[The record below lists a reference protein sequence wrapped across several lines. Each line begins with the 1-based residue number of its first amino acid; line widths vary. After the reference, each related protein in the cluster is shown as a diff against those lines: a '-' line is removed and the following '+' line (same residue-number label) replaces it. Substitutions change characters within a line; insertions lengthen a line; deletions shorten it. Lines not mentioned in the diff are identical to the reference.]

1 MRSLIVT
8 ITKIRTLG
16 ASLRDGIV
24 VAAKTKRMS
33 SHFARSLHVWHRW
46 VQTANYW
53 AYVVRLAMAA
63 VWQAIEAFEL
73 MLAGSRLQPCR
84 QPVSDP
90 MGSLGS
96 DRRV

>member
-8 ITKIRTLG
+8 ITRIRALG
-16 ASLRDGIV
+16 ISLRDGVV

-73 MLAGSRLQPCR
+73 MCSGSRLQPCR
-84 QPVSDP
+84 QPAGDP

-96 DRRV
+96 ERRV